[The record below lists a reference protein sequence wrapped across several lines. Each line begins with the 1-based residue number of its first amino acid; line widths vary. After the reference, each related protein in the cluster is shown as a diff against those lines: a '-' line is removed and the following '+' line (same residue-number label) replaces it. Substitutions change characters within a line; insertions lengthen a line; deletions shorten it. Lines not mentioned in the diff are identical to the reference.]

1 VGNLVADPWHI
12 AAMVAVSAT
21 ITWVLRALPFAVLA
35 PMRRSA
41 VVRYLSLHMPL
52 GIMVI
57 LAIYTLRDAPN
68 VGTGRGWALVA
79 ALAATVGLHLWRRNA
94 LLSIVGGTLVN
105 VLIVSL
111 VLPG

>member
-1 VGNLVADPWHI
+1 MADNSHI
-12 AAMVAVSAT
+12 VAMVLVSAA

-52 GIMVI
+52 GVMAI
-57 LAIYTLRDAPN
+57 LAFYTVRN
-68 VGTGRGWALVA
+68 VPAAGAVPGWSAVA
-79 ALAATVGLHLWRRNA
+79 ALAVTVGLHLWRRNV
-94 LLSIVGGTLVN
+94 LLSIVAGTLTN

-111 VLPG
+111 L

>member
-1 VGNLVADPWHI
+1 MADPAHI
-12 AAMVAVSAT
+12 AAMVGVSAA
-21 ITWVLRALPFAVLA
+21 ISWILRALPFAVLA
-35 PMRRSA
+35 PMRRSD

-57 LAIYTLRDAPN
+57 LAFYTVRDVPGAGAIPQ
-68 VGTGRGWALVA
+68 WAAMA
-79 ALAATVGLHLWRRNA
+79 ALAATVGLHLRWRNA

-111 VLPG
+111 F

>member
-1 VGNLVADPWHI
+1 MADTSHI
-12 AAMVAVSAT
+12 VAMVVVSAA

-57 LAIYTLRDAPN
+57 LAFYTVRN
-68 VGTGRGWALVA
+68 VPAAGAVPGWSAVA
-79 ALAATVGLHLWRRNA
+79 ALAVTVGLHLWRRNI
-94 LLSIVGGTLVN
+94 LLSIVAGTLTN
-105 VLIVSL
+105 VLMVSL
-111 VLPG
+111 L

>member
-1 VGNLVADPWHI
+1 MADTSHI
-12 AAMVAVSAT
+12 VAMVLVSAA

-57 LAIYTLRDAPN
+57 LAFYTVRN
-68 VGTGRGWALVA
+68 VPAAGAVPGWSAVA
-79 ALAATVGLHLWRRNA
+79 ALVVTVGLHLWRRNV
-94 LLSIVGGTLVN
+94 LLSIVAGTLTN
-105 VLIVSL
+105 VLIISL
-111 VLPG
+111 L